1 MATTKSTTIEVP
13 EIRRER
19 LTVNVLGRTPL
30 ILNRLSEK
38 VLHELLMPKGRK
50 NAAEKASS
58 LKHDP
63 ISEFRSSPHRIAD
76 DNAPTFLA
84 MPSTA
89 FKGALRTAAIDVP
102 GAAKS
107 QIGRLTFIEGE
118 YISIYGL
125 PQVLMSP
132 VRSAD
137 MNRTPDIRTRC
148 IVPQWAAT
156 IHVHFASSIIK
167 ATSIVNLLTQAGL
180 TIGVGDWRPEK
191 GSGTFGQ
198 FEIGMSDADEA
209 FAEIVRTGDRAAQIA
224 AMDAPTAYDDQ
235 TEELLGWFDVEVKR
249 RGFKVAA

>member
-1 MATTKSTTIEVP
+1 MATTKSTEIEVP

-63 ISEFRSSPHRIAD
+63 MAEFRSSPHRIND
-76 DNAPTFLA
+76 ENSPTLLA

-118 YISIYGL
+118 YIAIHGI
-125 PQVLMSP
+125 PQILMTP

-198 FEIGMSDADEA
+198 FDIGMAETDSA
-209 FAEIVRTGDRAAQIA
+209 FAEIVRTGGRAVQTA
-224 AMDAPTAYDDQ
+224 ALADPQAYDDQ
-235 TEELLGWFDVEVKR
+235 TEELLGWFDVEVRR

>member
-1 MATTKSTTIEVP
+1 MATAKSAEIEVQ

-19 LTVNVLGRTPL
+19 LTVNVIGRTP
-30 ILNRLSEK
+30 IIMNRLSEK
-38 VLHELLMPKGRK
+38 TLHELLMPTGRK
-50 NAAEKASS
+50 NAAQKASS

-63 ISEFRSSPHRIAD
+63 MSEFRSSPHRLTEG
-76 DNAPTFLA
+76 PTLLA

-89 FKGALRTAAIDVP
+89 FKGALRSAAIDVP

-118 YISIYGL
+118 YVAIYGV

-137 MNRTPDIRTRC
+137 INRTPDLRTRC
-148 IVPQWAAT
+148 VVPRWAAT

-167 ATSIVNLLTQAGL
+167 APSIVNLLTQAGL

-198 FEIGMSDADEA
+198 FDIGMDDTDPE
-209 FAEIVRTGDRAAQIA
+209 FAEIVRTGGRDAQIA
-224 AMDAPTAYDDQ
+224 GMENPEAYDDQ
-235 TEELLGWFDVEVKR
+235 THELLAWFDVEVKR